1 MKGQPASAEDTQQ
14 KPAELTGRQGLLLEI
29 ADKLSQS
36 RKASGDS
43 IEEAVRKL
51 KLRKSHLIAL
61 ESGNWDKM
69 PDDIYVLGFLRQYSQ
84 YLNVDLSDE
93 IHRLKNDQYALTK
106 PLTFPDPPVA
116 PSRRWAWIGGIAFVL
131 LFILFNV
138 ASENQRSDHQD
149 TAESAGLSAIVE
161 PALDAASALQ
171 PTDNDQTTAG
181 RVQANRPDSGSETF
195 AVTTTPTNPAII
207 SASPADTTISEAAVA
222 EKTSP
227 IKPVIENITTAETKS
242 PTTQKST
249 TQQLTTQ
256 KQTETASVPAQTTN
270 KTHHFR
276 FEAVGSP
283 VWLQI
288 SRPDQAG
295 TGKGSLLKEVLL
307 QPGVH
312 TTIHAQTES
321 LWITCGNAPA
331 LRISVDGAIFATAGS
346 LGTGKKVLRDYRF
359 SIGDKQ

>member
-1 MKGQPASAEDTQQ
+1 MKEQSASIEDTQQ
-14 KPAELTGRQGLLLEI
+14 KPAELTGREALLLEI
-29 ADKLSQS
+29 AHKLSQS
-36 RKASGDS
+36 REASGDS

-51 KLRKSHLIAL
+51 KLRKSHIVAL

-84 YLNVDLSDE
+84 HLNVDLSDE
-93 IHRLKNDQYALTK
+93 IHRLKHDQYALTK

-116 PSRRWAWIGGIAFVL
+116 PSRRWAWIGGIAFLL

-138 ASENQRSDHQD
+138 ASENQRGDDQD
-149 TAESAGLSAIVE
+149 TAESAGLPAIIE
-161 PALDAASALQ
+161 PALDATPVLQ
-171 PTDNDQTTAG
+171 PTDNSKTTAG
-181 RVQANRPDSGSETF
+181 RAQANRPDSASETF
-195 AVTTTPTNPAII
+195 GGTPTPTNPAII
-207 SASPADTTISEAAVA
+207 SASPAETTISEAPVA
-222 EKTSP
+222 EKSSP

-242 PTTQKST
+242 PTTQKP
-249 TQQLTTQ
+249 TTQ
-256 KQTETASVPAQTTN
+256 KQTGTASVPAQTTN

-276 FEAVGSP
+276 FDAVGSP

-288 SRPDQAG
+288 SRPDPDG
-295 TGKGSLLKEVLL
+295 DGKGSLLKEVLL

-312 TTIHAQTES
+312 ATIHAQTGS

-331 LRISVDGAIFATAGS
+331 LRISVDGTVLATAGS